1 MIWILILLGGVIMI
15 FRLFS
20 KIRKEII
27 SQKVKPTNL
36 SKEEEDELW
45 ILANKCL
52 DRAENEGII
61 IPHNKKIIVCRLD
74 EDPYTWVIVKL
85 GLKDKELY
93 RTRMSIQDVADAR
106 LKLEM
111 KNKEGN

>member
-45 ILANKCL
+45 ILANK
-52 DRAENEGII
+52 
-61 IPHNKKIIVCRLD
+61 
-74 EDPYTWVIVKL
+74 
-85 GLKDKELY
+85 
-93 RTRMSIQDVADAR
+93 
-106 LKLEM
+106 
-111 KNKEGN
+111 